1 MSTTKPMMRAL
12 GVRKWGKSD
21 KLEELDVP
29 VPSIVDSKDILV
41 LVKAVGLNQADAV
54 KALGLGRLVET
65 VSLPFIIGFDYAG
78 IVSAVGGSVIDFSP
92 GDAVYGF
99 KMGGTG
105 AAEYLL
111 LSSSCKYS
119 IAKIPGK
126 LSFEGSASLP
136 VATHTALR
144 AIDKVNNEMPG
155 GLKGKTVLVTAGL
168 GGIGSMALQ
177 LLKPVFGAAKVIT
190 TLSTGKIP
198 LLSGLL
204 GEGLV
209 DQIIDYTSQ
218 DVVAEAG
225 PGSVDFVLDTVFS
238 SMAYLALLKPG
249 TGVVLSVMGKSGT
262 TLAEDYPRAPWV
274 LRKLMDILD
283 GTYKWRASR
292 RGVRYEHANT
302 QFSKEDSERID
313 GWVREG
319 KLKPIVGE
327 VFGMGDLDRVRKA
340 LDLVATGK
348 GAVGKYVV
356 KMS

>member
-1 MSTTKPMMRAL
+1 MRAL

-21 KLEELDVP
+21 KLEVFDVP
-29 VPSIVDSKDILV
+29 VPSIVNSDDILIQ
-41 LVKAVGLNQADAV
+41 VKAVGLNQADAV
-54 KALGLGRLVET
+54 KALGYARLLET
-65 VSLPFIIGFDYAG
+65 VELPFIIGFDYAG
-78 IVSAVGGSVIDFSP
+78 IVSAVGDSVTNFSP

-99 KMGGTG
+99 NMGAT
-105 AAEYLL
+105 ACAEYLL
-111 LSSSCKYS
+111 LSSSYKYS

-126 LSFEGSASLP
+126 LSFEESASLP

-144 AIDKVNNEMPG
+144 ALDKINDEMPG

-168 GGIGSMALQ
+168 GGIGCIALQ
-177 LLKPVFGAAKVIT
+177 LLKPVFGAGKVIT
-190 TLSTGKIP
+190 TLSAGKIP

-225 PGSVDFVLDTVFS
+225 PGCVDFVLDTVFA

-262 TLAEDYPRAPWV
+262 TLAEDYPEAPWM
-274 LRKLMDILD
+274 LKKLMNLLD
-283 GTYKWRASR
+283 AFYKWRASR
-292 RGVRYEHANT
+292 WGVRYEHANT
-302 QFSKEDSERID
+302 QFTKEDSERID
-313 GWVREG
+313 GWVGEG
-319 KLKPIVGE
+319 NLKPVIGG
-327 VFGMGDLDRVRKA
+327 VFRMDDLDRVRKA
-340 LDLVATGK
+340 FDLVATGK

-356 KMS
+356 QIS